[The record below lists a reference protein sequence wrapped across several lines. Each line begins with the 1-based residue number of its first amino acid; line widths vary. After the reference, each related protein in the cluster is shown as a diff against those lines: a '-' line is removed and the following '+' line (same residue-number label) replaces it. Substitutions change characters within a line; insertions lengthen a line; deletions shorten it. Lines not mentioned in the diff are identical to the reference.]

1 MSIVVGTNSSAQ
13 LAQDAL
19 RATQRKNSTT
29 MERLSTGLRIN
40 SAKDDAAGLA
50 ISQEMTSQIRGL
62 NQAVRNIND
71 GISLLQTADGA
82 LSAVDDMLQR
92 MRELAVQSANGTY
105 SDADRE
111 YLQMEALALEEQ
123 IRSVIGTTNWNG
135 KKLLD
140 GSFSN
145 QIIQAGPNVDGVI
158 EITIPSISISES
170 KPLVSNS
177 PAWTKM
183 LSSTGSVHVNAMAIG
198 HDGYIYT
205 TGIVNGSI
213 DGQIAGQEDFILS
226 KYDKEGNRIWSK
238 ILGAGS
244 GVDVSN
250 AITIGQDG
258 SIYVAGSTNGSL
270 TDPFFHTDAIGDILV
285 VKYAPDGSLI
295 WAKQMGTPQDDR
307 VFSLSTGSDGSIFL
321 TGTTT
326 GNLGGTSAI
335 GDGSVFSGQGDAFV
349 AKIDSNGDQIWLN
362 QLSGTQFGNGVTAG
376 PDGSAYAVGTMIGAL
391 NNIIPS
397 GPADAFVIKYNSDGT
412 TAWTRNI
419 LTPTTDL
426 GEKITVA
433 NNGDIYVTGS
443 TYGSLDGNN
452 ILGNRESFLTKL
464 NKYGEIQWSRQL
476 NLGSYNATT
485 SIITNDDGNIF
496 IGGWWPQDGTQQGG
510 SAFVAQYSPD
520 GLKIS
525 SQLVAQSYSFTTA
538 LVVDENNSLYIA
550 GSSTYGVNGEAFS
563 GPVDGFLIKYTD
575 TSLDIVTQ
583 SGANATIDS
592 IDRILNLVNS
602 NRSVIG
608 SYVNR
613 LVHATDNATNMSI
626 NLSES
631 RSAIL
636 DTDYALETTN
646 LAKSQIIQQAAT
658 AMLAQANQQPQLVL
672 KLLENL

>member
-1 MSIVVGTNSSAQ
+1 MSLVVGTNSSAQ

-19 RATQRKNSTT
+19 RTTQRKHTTT
-29 MERLSTGLRIN
+29 MERLATGLRIN

-50 ISQEMTSQIRGL
+50 ISQKMTSQIKGL

-82 LSAVDDMLQR
+82 LSAVTDMLQR
-92 MRELAVQSANGTY
+92 IRELAVQSANGTY

-145 QIIQAGPNVDGVI
+145 QIIQAGPNMDGII
-158 EITIPSISISES
+158 EITIPSISISGAN
-170 KPLVSNS
+170 PLISS
-177 PAWTKM
+177 GPMWTKM
-183 LSSTGSVHVNAMAIG
+183 LSSSGSVHINAMAKG
-198 HDGYIYT
+198 NDGYIYT
-205 TGIVNGSI
+205 TGILNGTI
-213 DGQIAGQEDFILS
+213 DGQIAGQEDFILN

-238 ILGAGS
+238 ILGTVS

-258 SIYVAGSTNGSL
+258 SIYIAGSTNGNL
-270 TDPFFHTDAIGDILV
+270 TNPSNTDSIGDILIA
-285 VKYAPDGSLI
+285 KYATDGSLI
-295 WAKQMGTPQDDR
+295 WAKQMGAPQDDR

-326 GNLGGTSAI
+326 GNLGGTSSI
-335 GDGSVFSGQGDAFV
+335 GGDSVFSGQGDAFV

-376 PDGSAYAVGTMIGAL
+376 PDGSAYAVGTMDGAL
-391 NNIIPS
+391 NGVTPV
-397 GPADAFVIKYNSDGT
+397 GGTDAFVTKFKADGT
-412 TAWTRNI
+412 VAWTTNI
-419 LTPTTDL
+419 GTSTTDL
-426 GEKITVA
+426 GEKITVT

-452 ILGNRESFLTKL
+452 VLGNRESFLTKL
-464 NKYGEIQWSRQL
+464 NPDGRIQWSRQL

-485 SIITNDDGNIF
+485 SIVTNADGNIF

-520 GLKIS
+520 GSKIS
-525 SQLVAQSYSFTTA
+525 SQLVAQSYSFTNS
-538 LVVDENNSLYIA
+538 LVVDEKNSLYVT
-550 GSSTYGVNGEAFS
+550 GSSTYGVNGEIFS
-563 GPVDGFLIKYTD
+563 GPVDGFLIKY
-575 TSLDIVTQ
+575 SGSGLDVATQ
-583 SGANATIDS
+583 SGANAAIDS
-592 IDRILNLVNS
+592 IDQILNIVNS
-602 NRSVIG
+602 NRSTIG

-613 LVHATDNATNMSI
+613 LIHAADNATNMSI
-626 NLSES
+626 NLKES

-636 DTDYALETTN
+636 DADYAIETTN

-672 KLLENL
+672 KLLEGL